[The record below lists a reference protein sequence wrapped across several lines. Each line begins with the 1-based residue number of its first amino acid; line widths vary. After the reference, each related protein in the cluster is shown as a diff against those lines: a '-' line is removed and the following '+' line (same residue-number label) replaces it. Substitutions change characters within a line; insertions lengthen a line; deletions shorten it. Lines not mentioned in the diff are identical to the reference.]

1 MKDFFENSKSNWVC
15 YKGYELKEKDGVLY
29 ITPSENAMPDLY
41 NIMQCRE
48 QIIVDALNTG
58 LLCMKKSVDE
68 GKKQKAVMKFVS
80 HYGLLGLMTTITSTP
95 AFMDYEVVHFIKN
108 RFIKAETMDT
118 LEYIAKFF
126 PFEMPQITKNGLAMR
141 WDISGD
147 KTMMALAMT
156 FSDRET
162 AVNMSLQRNYAEPY
176 EWVKTQLIDWA
187 LLFTTAHIFYEDDL
201 SEDDKTLY
209 RQMMTVFDSNSPTY
223 HIALR
228 DDKPVLVWNFG
239 SLAIAVQML
248 FSLSI
253 TDDKKPIRVCKQC
266 AKAFISPRP
275 NAVFCSSKCKNQYN
289 VYKSRNKN
297 NS

>member
-1 MKDFFENSKSNWVC
+1 
-15 YKGYELKEKDGVLY
+15 
-29 ITPSENAMPDLY
+29 
-41 NIMQCRE
+41 
-48 QIIVDALNTG
+48 
-58 LLCMKKSVDE
+58 
-68 GKKQKAVMKFVS
+68 
-80 HYGLLGLMTTITSTP
+80 
-95 AFMDYEVVHFIKN
+95 
-108 RFIKAETMDT
+108 
-118 LEYIAKFF
+118 
-126 PFEMPQITKNGLAMR
+126 
-141 WDISGD
+141 
-147 KTMMALAMT
+147 MMALAMT
-156 FSDRET
+156 FSDKET
-162 AVNMSLQRNYAEPY
+162 AVNMRLQHNYAEPY
-176 EWVKTQLIDWA
+176 ERVKTQLIDWA

-266 AKAFISPRP
+266 AKAFIPPRP

-289 VYKSRNKN
+289 VYKTERKIN
-297 NS
+297 NFKKSTKLMNSSHIQALKISTFDFALASAYPKPFLISSKFPLIRFSVTATFSDYVFRCVRYG

>member
-1 MKDFFENSKSNWVC
+1 
-15 YKGYELKEKDGVLY
+15 
-29 ITPSENAMPDLY
+29 
-41 NIMQCRE
+41 
-48 QIIVDALNTG
+48 
-58 LLCMKKSVDE
+58 
-68 GKKQKAVMKFVS
+68 
-80 HYGLLGLMTTITSTP
+80 
-95 AFMDYEVVHFIKN
+95 
-108 RFIKAETMDT
+108 
-118 LEYIAKFF
+118 
-126 PFEMPQITKNGLAMR
+126 
-141 WDISGD
+141 
-147 KTMMALAMT
+147 
-156 FSDRET
+156 
-162 AVNMSLQRNYAEPY
+162 MSLQRNYAEPY
-176 EWVKTQLIDWA
+176 EWVKTQLMDWA

-239 SLAIAVQML
+239 SLAIAIQML

-266 AKAFISPRP
+266 AKAFIPPRP